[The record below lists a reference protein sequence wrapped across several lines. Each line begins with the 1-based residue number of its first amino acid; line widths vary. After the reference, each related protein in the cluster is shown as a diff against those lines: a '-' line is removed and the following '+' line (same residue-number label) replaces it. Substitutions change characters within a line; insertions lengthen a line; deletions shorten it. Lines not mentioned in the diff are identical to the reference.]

1 MSVFL
6 TYFGLPQLL
15 GLCSSVLF
23 SITLVLLRQGMR
35 TSTPLT
41 AVLTINS
48 IVSLGGF
55 IASFLYEDWGNI
67 IPMAIFWFGCMG
79 LIGAGIGAICRMV
92 AVVRM
97 DLSSSTLV
105 ASTTPIWGA
114 LFAIFFLGE
123 DPTVRVLTGTLLI
136 VVGVCILTIG
146 RENVET
152 DFKHWFRTALIFPIV
167 ASVVYAIAPIF
178 TKYGYFY
185 QKTPF
190 LALGVSFGLG
200 NVLLLL
206 AKPILPKGN
215 AIFAP
220 FKSLVCFVIGGIF
233 NTAAAFSFMYAL
245 TFGDV
250 TLILPMSRFTP
261 LWVVLFSSIFLRK
274 IENINFMVVFAAI
287 TVVCGGLL
295 ISLK

>member
-1 MSVFL
+1 M
-6 TYFGLPQLL
+6 
-15 GLCSSVLF
+15 
-23 SITLVLLRQGMR
+23 
-35 TSTPLT
+35 
-41 AVLTINS
+41 
-48 IVSLGGF
+48 
-55 IASFLYEDWGNI
+55 
-67 IPMAIFWFGCMG
+67 
-79 LIGAGIGAICRMV
+79 
-92 AVVRM
+92 
-97 DLSSSTLV
+97 
-105 ASTTPIWGA
+105 
-114 LFAIFFLGE
+114 
-123 DPTVRVLTGTLLI
+123 
-136 VVGVCILTIG
+136 
-146 RENVET
+146 
-152 DFKHWFRTALIFPIV
+152 

-206 AKPILPKGN
+206 VKPILPKGN
-215 AIFAP
+215 AIYAP

-274 IENINFMVVFAAI
+274 IEDINFMVVFAAI